1 MTTKFP
7 DLEKA
12 LKDNCLDSTGN
23 FYTIVVNDVMAYIEN
38 ELPIENPELAAN
50 ASELDETSLALEIAD
65 CIGNVGIVEFV
76 EGAIRDAIRTQLD
89 LARETSIKTAVE
101 ADSTPLLAANES
113 TQ

>member
-23 FYTIVVNDVMAYIEN
+23 IYTIGVSDVMAYIEN
-38 ELPIENPELAAN
+38 ELPIENPKLAARV
-50 ASELDETSLALEIAD
+50 SELDETSLALEIAD
-65 CIGNVGIVEFV
+65 CIGSAGIVEFV

-89 LARETSIKTAVE
+89 LAREASIEAAVE
-101 ADSTPLLAANES
+101 AENKS

>member
-12 LKDNCLDSTGN
+12 LKEHCLNSTGN
-23 FYTIVVNDVMAYIEN
+23 IYTIGVNDVMAYIEN
-38 ELPIENPELAAN
+38 ELPIENPELAAK

-65 CIGNVGIVEFV
+65 CIGSIGIVEFV

-89 LARETSIKTAVE
+89 LACEARIESAVE
-101 ADSTPLLAANES
+101 AANES

>member
-23 FYTIVVNDVMAYIEN
+23 IYTIGVNDVMAYIEN
-38 ELPIENPELAAN
+38 ELPIENPSLAARV
-50 ASELDETSLALEIAD
+50 SELDETSLALEIAD
-65 CIGNVGIVEFV
+65 CIGSLGIVEFV

-89 LARETSIKTAVE
+89 LAREASTESAVE
-101 ADSTPLLAANES
+101 ATKES
-113 TQ
+113 NP